1 MGEFED
7 LPDPGTV
14 AREASAALA
23 RWKRFVLESE
33 PLFTDIAK
41 KLPDLEPP
49 STITVSQEKV
59 VEGNWLSGK
68 RTRVI
73 AVTKRGWEIGYIEPN
88 ADYPTKA
95 YLLSDGSVYPT
106 TEAGIQALFARELGR
121 PGPASVENPTAA
133 LKARALLIERLKR
146 QYLERW
152 CRGV

>member
-1 MGEFED
+1 MAGAAP
-7 LPDPGTV
+7 LHGVKIVSYHKSWSYV
-14 AREASAALA
+14 AA
-23 RWKRFVLESE
+23 
-33 PLFTDIAK
+33 
-41 KLPDLEPP
+41 
-49 STITVSQEKV
+49 
-59 VEGNWLSGK
+59 WLGLQ
-68 RTRVI
+68 
-73 AVTKRGWEIGYIEPN
+73 EIGYIEPN